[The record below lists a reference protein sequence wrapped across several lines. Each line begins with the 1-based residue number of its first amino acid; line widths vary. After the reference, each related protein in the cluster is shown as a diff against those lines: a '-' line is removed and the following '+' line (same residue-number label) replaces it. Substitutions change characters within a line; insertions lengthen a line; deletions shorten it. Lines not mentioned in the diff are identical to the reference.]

1 MMVHIPVLLD
11 EVINFLRCE
20 PCKRPKV
27 LRGEPCNIYVDANL
41 GDGGHAEHILKKSSP
56 TGILIGIDRDEDSI
70 KFASDRLSSYRE
82 RVHIFHDNFKNIKD
96 VVSGRAGFSKVD
108 GILFDLGVSTR
119 QLMTAERGF
128 SFSQDA
134 PLDMRMDRSRGVTA
148 KEVVNNFE
156 EEKLSNI
163 IYKYGEEKWAK
174 KIARAIV
181 RERGKMP
188 VDTTSQLSDI
198 VVSAIP
204 PAHRSQRIHSA
215 TRTFQAIRIAVNGE
229 IEILEDAIRDAIDV
243 LNIEGRICIISYHS
257 LEDRIV
263 KNLFREIE
271 HGCTCPHDIPKCIC
285 GRKGVIKILTKRPVT
300 PSEEEVRRNPRSR
313 SAKLR
318 AAEKIAN

>member
-82 RVHIFHDNFKNIKD
+82 RVHIFHDNFKNMKY

>member
-1 MMVHIPVLLD
+1 MMVHIPVLLN

-20 PCKRPKV
+20 PD
-27 LRGEPCNIYVDANL
+27 NIYVDANL
-41 GDGGHAEHILKKSSP
+41 GDGGHAEHILKKSLP

-148 KEVVNNFE
+148 KEIVNNFD
-156 EEKLSNI
+156 EEKLRGI
-163 IYKYGEEKWAK
+163 IHKYGEEKWAK

-188 VDTTSQLSDI
+188 VDTTSRLSDI

-271 HGCTCPHDIPKCIC
+271 HGCICPHDIPKCIC
-285 GRKGVIKILTKRPVT
+285 GRKGVIKILTKKPVT
-300 PSEEEVRRNPRSR
+300 PSEEEVRRNPRAR

>member
-1 MMVHIPVLLD
+1 MVHIPVLLD
-11 EVINFLRCE
+11 EVINFLQCE
-20 PCKRPKV
+20 PD
-27 LRGEPCNIYVDANL
+27 NIYVDANL

-70 KFASDRLSSYRE
+70 KFASDRLSEYRE
-82 RVHIFHDNFKNIKD
+82 RIFIFHDNFKNIKN
-96 VVSGRAGFSKVD
+96 VVRGRAGFSNVD

-128 SFSQDA
+128 SFSSDA
-134 PLDMRMDRSRGVTA
+134 PLDMRMDRSSGVTA
-148 KEVVNNFE
+148 KEIVNNFE
-156 EEKLSNI
+156 EEKLRGI
-163 IYKYGEEKWAK
+163 IYKYGEERWAK
-174 KIARAIV
+174 KIAHAIV

-188 VDTTSQLSDI
+188 IDTTSQLSGI

-204 PAHRSQRIHSA
+204 PAHRSQRIHPA
-215 TRTFQAIRIAVNGE
+215 TKTFQAIRIAVNGE
-229 IEILEDAIRDAIDV
+229 IEILKDAIRDAVDI
-243 LNIEGRICIISYHS
+243 LNIEGRICVISYHS

-271 HGCTCPHDIPKCIC
+271 HGCICPHDIPKCIC
-285 GRKGVIKILTKRPVT
+285 GRKGAIKILTRKPVT

-318 AAEKIAN
+318 AAEKVDGLMS

>member
-1 MMVHIPVLLD
+1 MMVHIPVLLN

-20 PCKRPKV
+20 PD
-27 LRGEPCNIYVDANL
+27 NIYVDANL
-41 GDGGHAEHILKKSSP
+41 GDGGHAEHILKKSLP

-271 HGCTCPHDIPKCIC
+271 HGCICPHDIPKCIC
-285 GRKGVIKILTKRPVT
+285 GRKGVIKILTKKPVT
-300 PSEEEVRRNPRSR
+300 PSEEEVRRNPRAR

>member
-1 MMVHIPVLLD
+1 MPVLLD
-11 EVINFLRCE
+11 EVINFLKCE
-20 PCKRPKV
+20 PRKKPKV
-27 LRGEPCNIYVDANL
+27 LRGEPDNIYVDANL

-82 RVHIFHDNFKNIKD
+82 RVQIFHDNFKNIKN
-96 VVSGRAGFSKVD
+96 VVRGRAGFSKVD

-119 QLMTAERGF
+119 QLMNAERGF
-128 SFSQDA
+128 SFSSNA
-134 PLDMRMDRSRGVTA
+134 PLDMRMDKSRGVTA
-148 KEVVNNFE
+148 KEIVNNFE
-156 EEKLSNI
+156 EEKLRGI

-174 KIARAIV
+174 KITRAIV

-188 VDTTSQLSDI
+188 IETTSQLSDI

-204 PAHRSQRIHSA
+204 PVHRSQRIHPA
-215 TRTFQAIRIAVNGE
+215 TKTFQAIRIAVNGE
-229 IEILEDAIRDAIDV
+229 IEILEDAIRDAIAL
-243 LNIEGRICIISYHS
+243 LNTEGRICVISYHS

-263 KNLFREIE
+263 KNLFREME
-271 HGCTCPHDIPKCIC
+271 HGCICPHDIPKCIC
-285 GRKGVIKILTKRPVT
+285 GRKGNIKILTKKPVT

-318 AAEKIAN
+318 AAEKVDGLMG

>member
-41 GDGGHAEHILKKSSP
+41 GDGGHAEHILKKSLP

-82 RVHIFHDNFKNIKD
+82 RVHIFHDNFKNMKY

-156 EEKLSNI
+156 EEKLSGI

-188 VDTTSQLSDI
+188 VDTTSRLSDI